1 MREPFMLRLH
11 VLKVVK
17 AISQKHD
24 IGLCSRGRESVRMF
38 HVEKMK
44 ADDFPFAVQLANTMN
59 WNMAVEDFEFMVK
72 LEPEGCFMLFHG
84 SERLGICTSVSFG
97 RVGWFGNLIVKGG
110 YRREG
115 TGSVLVR
122 HVIDYLKNKG
132 VETIGL
138 YAYPHLISFYKRF
151 GFEPDIDFSVLQGKA
166 GFPPTEGAV
175 RKAKKQDVP
184 EVIDFDSQCFGANR
198 KKLLEPILLGTGNLC
213 YIAIEN
219 DGIAGY
225 VAAKVYDK
233 MAEVGPLICHANH
246 VEAAVVLLKTILNRL
261 NGLTVSMCMP
271 KKEAALLNMLSKA
284 GFREDFGVVRMFLG
298 SAVAKNCIYMAESL
312 ERG

>member
-1 MREPFMLRLH
+1 
-11 VLKVVK
+11 
-17 AISQKHD
+17 
-24 IGLCSRGRESVRMF
+24 MF

-59 WNMAVEDFEFMVK
+59 WNMAVEDFDFMVK
-72 LEPEGCFMLFHG
+72 LEPQGCFVLFRG

-97 RVGWFGNLIVKGG
+97 RVGWFGNLVVKGG

-115 TGSVLVR
+115 AGSLLVK
-122 HVIDYLKNKG
+122 HAIDYLKNKG

-138 YAYPHLISFYKRF
+138 YAYPHLISFYESF
-151 GFEPDIDFSVLQGKA
+151 GFKPDIDFLVLQGKA
-166 GFPPTEGAV
+166 GFPPTEGVV
-175 RKAKKQDVP
+175 REAKKQDVP

-198 KKLLEPILLGTGNLC
+198 KKLLELILLNKGNLC
-213 YIAIEN
+213 YIATEN
-219 DGIAGY
+219 DGIGGY

-233 MAEVGPLICHANH
+233 MAEVGPLVCNASR
-246 VEAAVVLLKTILNRL
+246 VEAAVMLLKTILSRL
-261 NGLTVSMCMP
+261 NGLAVSMYIP

-284 GFREDFGVVRMFLG
+284 GFREDFGVARMFLG
-298 SAVAKNCIYMAESL
+298 PAVAKNCIYMAESL

>member
-1 MREPFMLRLH
+1 
-11 VLKVVK
+11 
-17 AISQKHD
+17 
-24 IGLCSRGRESVRMF
+24 MF

-59 WNMAVEDFEFMVK
+59 WNMAIEDFEFMMK
-72 LEPEGCFMLFHG
+72 LEPRGCFVLFHG

-97 RVGWFGNLIVKGG
+97 RVGWFGNLVVKGG

-115 TGSVLVR
+115 AGSLLVK
-122 HVIDYLKNKG
+122 HAIDYLKSKG

-138 YAYPHLISFYKRF
+138 YAYPHLIRFYESF
-151 GFEPDIDFSVLQGKA
+151 GFEPDIDFLVLQGKA
-166 GFPPTEGAV
+166 GLLPTEGIV

-198 KKLLEPILLGTGNLC
+198 KKLLKPILFDTGNLC
-213 YIAIEN
+213 YIATEN

-225 VAAKVYDK
+225 VAAKVYGT

-246 VEAAVVLLKTILNRL
+246 VEAAVMLLKTILSRL
-261 NGLTVSMCMP
+261 NGLLVSMCIP
-271 KKEAALLNMLSKA
+271 KNETALLNMLSKA
-284 GFREDFGVVRMFLG
+284 GFKEDFGVARMFLG
-298 SAVAKNCIYMAESL
+298 LAVAKNCIYMAESL

>member
-1 MREPFMLRLH
+1 
-11 VLKVVK
+11 
-17 AISQKHD
+17 
-24 IGLCSRGRESVRMF
+24 MF

-44 ADDFPFAVQLANTMN
+44 ADDFSFAVQLANTMN
-59 WNMAVEDFEFMVK
+59 WNMAVEDFEFTMK
-72 LEPEGCFMLFHG
+72 LEPQGSFALFHG

-97 RVGWFGNLIVKGG
+97 RVGWFGNLIVKEG

-115 TGSVLVR
+115 AGSLLVR

-151 GFEPDIDFSVLQGKA
+151 GFELDIDFSVLQGKA
-166 GFPPTEGAV
+166 GLLPTEGTV
-175 RKAKKQDVP
+175 RKAKQQDVP

-213 YIAIEN
+213 YISTEN
-219 DGIAGY
+219 DGIVGY
-225 VAAKVYDK
+225 VAAKVYGT
-233 MAEVGPLICHANH
+233 MAEVGPLVCHVNH
-246 VEAAVVLLKTILNRL
+246 AEAAVVLLKTILSRL
-261 NGLTVSMCMP
+261 NGLAVSMCIP
-271 KKEAALLNMLSKA
+271 KKEAALVNMLSKA

-298 SAVAKNCIYMAESL
+298 TAVAKNCIYMAESL

>member
-1 MREPFMLRLH
+1 
-11 VLKVVK
+11 
-17 AISQKHD
+17 
-24 IGLCSRGRESVRMF
+24 MF

-44 ADDFPFAVQLANTMN
+44 ADDFSFAVQLANTMN

-72 LEPEGCFMLFHG
+72 LEPEGCFVLFRG

-115 TGSVLVR
+115 AGSLLVR
-122 HVIDYLKNKG
+122 HVIDYLKNKD

-138 YAYPHLISFYKRF
+138 YAYPHLIKFYESFDFKL
-151 GFEPDIDFSVLQGKA
+151 DIDFLVLQGKA

-198 KKLLEPILLGTGNLC
+198 KKLLEPILLDSGNLC
-213 YIAIEN
+213 YIATEN
-219 DGIAGY
+219 SGIAGY
-225 VAAKVYDK
+225 VAAKVYGK
-233 MAEVGPLICHANH
+233 MAEVGPLVCHANH
-246 VEAAVVLLKTILNRL
+246 VKTAVLLLKTILSRL
-261 NGLTVSMCMP
+261 NGLAVSMCIP
-271 KKEAALLNMLSKA
+271 KKEVALLNMLSKA
-284 GFREDFGVVRMFLG
+284 GFREDFGVARMFLG
-298 SAVAKNCIYMAESL
+298 AAVAKNCIYMAESL